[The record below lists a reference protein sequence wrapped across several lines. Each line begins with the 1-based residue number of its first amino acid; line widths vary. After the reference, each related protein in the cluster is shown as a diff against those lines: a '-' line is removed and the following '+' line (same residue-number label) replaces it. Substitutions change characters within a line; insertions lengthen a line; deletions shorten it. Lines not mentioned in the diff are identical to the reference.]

1 VEPLPLLNHEISFIR
16 QQICRNLGI
25 THLFTNR
32 IVSAPMHYLL
42 MPSATAAFPMNEDQI
57 SSSMQAR
64 EGELVSN
71 ASDREDC
78 VASLLAA
85 APGIKTLSGLI
96 AIDPQELSPSARID
110 YLAALERQSSWL
122 QAAMQRAIVA
132 VAGISEGKSDGP
144 FTGVDEAEREDVS
157 SALRLSAGT
166 AQMRIDVARTLVNHL
181 PNTCSALATGELSA
195 AHATVIAKE
204 TAAAIRDGLS
214 EFAIFSIE
222 EKAIAHAEFHTPSQV
237 AQQVRSAIAK
247 FAPAT
252 FEEVVEKA
260 RDSRRVSCYNDVDGM
275 STVVAI
281 LPAADAQT
289 VMKAIE
295 AFIIKGSAAW
305 EISNDSK
312 SSESKTSGSHS
323 ASSNTSGSN
332 TSGSNTS
339 GSNTSGSNTSGS
351 KNSDTRSADMKR
363 ADALTSLAGFAL
375 AASSEDVALHRRPIT
390 VNVTIDLP
398 TLLGLSENPGQLAG
412 YGAIPASVARALA
425 SDGKWKRFITDPQTG
440 ALLDYG
446 RETYQPPQALI
457 DFLIARDRTCR
468 FPGCRRSAALSDL
481 DHAQSWEE
489 GGTTSLDNLG
499 ALCRRHHLLKTH
511 GGWGIESRADGSCT
525 WTSPLGK
532 IYQTPA
538 RSMAETV

>member
-1 VEPLPLLNHEISFIR
+1 MR
-16 QQICRNLGI
+16 
-25 THLFTNR
+25 
-32 IVSAPMHYLL
+32 
-42 MPSATAAFPMNEDQI
+42 SATTSVDTFDITAHV
-57 SSSMQAR
+57 S
-64 EGELVSN
+64 ELLS
-71 ASDREDC
+71 
-78 VASLLAA
+78 A
-85 APGIKTLSGLI
+85 APGINTLASLI
-96 AIDPQELSPSARID
+96 AIDPQDLSPAARVD
-110 YLAALERQSSWL
+110 YLSALEKQSSWL

-132 VAGISEGKSDGP
+132 VAGIESSISEGP
-144 FTGVDEAEREDVS
+144 FSGVDEAEREDVS

-222 EKAIAHAEFHTPSQV
+222 ERAIAHAEFHTPAQV
-237 AQQVRSAIAK
+237 AHHVRNSIAK

-260 RDSRRVSCYNDVDGM
+260 RDCRRVSCYNDIDGM

-281 LPAADAQT
+281 LPAEDAQT

-295 AFIIKGSAAW
+295 AFIVKGNSDFKIGAHGGGTVSGGSIGAHGGG
-305 EISNDSK
+305 
-312 SSESKTSGSHS
+312 TVSGSSISDDSADLAAASHS
-323 ASSNTSGSN
+323 TSNRSSGS
-332 TSGSNTS
+332 TIA
-339 GSNTSGSNTSGS
+339 
-351 KNSDTRSADMKR
+351 DTRSADMKR
-363 ADALTSLAGFAL
+363 ADALTALAGFAL
-375 AASSEDVALHRRPIT
+375 AASSEEVALHRRPIT
-390 VNVTIDLP
+390 INVTIDLP

-511 GGWGIESRADGSCT
+511 GGWRIDSRSDGSCT

-532 IYQTPA
+532 IYETPA
-538 RSMAETV
+538 RPIVETV

>member
-1 VEPLPLLNHEISFIR
+1 MHSTRSAQEIGSDFAARPVRALVEE
-16 QQICRNLGI
+16 
-25 THLFTNR
+25 
-32 IVSAPMHYLL
+32 SAPTQQSAEDVVAGLL
-42 MPSATAAFPMNEDQI
+42 
-57 SSSMQAR
+57 
-64 EGELVSN
+64 V
-71 ASDREDC
+71 
-78 VASLLAA
+78 A
-85 APGIKTLSGLI
+85 APGITTLAGLI
-96 AIDPQELSPSARID
+96 AINPHDLPAAARVD

-132 VAGISEGKSDGP
+132 VAGVEAGQSDGP
-144 FTGVDEAEREDVS
+144 FNGVDEAEREDVS

-222 EKAIAHAEFHTPSQV
+222 QKAIAHAEFHTPSQV
-237 AQQVRSAIAK
+237 AQQVRGAIAK

-252 FEEVVEKA
+252 FEETVEKA
-260 RDSRRVSCYNDVDGM
+260 RDTRRVSCYNDIDGM

-281 LPAADAQT
+281 LPAEDAQT

-295 AFIIKGSAAW
+295 AFIIKGSNVFNL
-305 EISNDSK
+305 SSVDSDGVARG
-312 SSESKTSGSHS
+312 TD
-323 ASSNTSGSN
+323 ARRA
-332 TSGSNTS
+332 
-339 GSNTSGSNTSGS
+339 
-351 KNSDTRSADMKR
+351 DARSADMKR
-363 ADALTSLAGFAL
+363 ADALTALAGFAL

-398 TLLGLSENPGQLAG
+398 TLLGLNENPGQLAG

-446 RETYQPPQALI
+446 RETYSPPQALI

-499 ALCRRHHLLKTH
+499 ALCRRHNLLKTH
-511 GGWGIESRADGSCT
+511 GGWSIESRADGSCT

>member
-1 VEPLPLLNHEISFIR
+1 
-16 QQICRNLGI
+16 
-25 THLFTNR
+25 
-32 IVSAPMHYLL
+32 MHYLP
-42 MPSATAAFPMNEDQI
+42 MPSATSAIPMNEDQI
-57 SSSMQAR
+57 SSSTCEDQTSR
-64 EGELVSN
+64 
-71 ASDREDC
+71 SDREDC

-85 APGIKTLSGLI
+85 APGIKTLGELI

-214 EFAIFSIE
+214 EFAIFAIE

-295 AFIIKGSAAW
+295 AFIIKGSSAW
-305 EISNDSK
+305 DITNELNTAD
-312 SSESKTSGSHS
+312 SKTSGSHS
-323 ASSNTSGSN
+323 AGSRPSSSNTSGSCI
-332 TSGSNTS
+332 T
-339 GSNTSGSNTSGS
+339 GS
-351 KNSDTRSADMKR
+351 KNSDSRSADMKR
-363 ADALTSLAGFAL
+363 ADALTAIAGFAL
-375 AASSEDVALHRRPIT
+375 AASSEEVALHRRPIT

-538 RSMAETV
+538 RSIAETV

>member
-1 VEPLPLLNHEISFIR
+1 
-16 QQICRNLGI
+16 
-25 THLFTNR
+25 
-32 IVSAPMHYLL
+32 MH
-42 MPSATAAFPMNEDQI
+42 STAIATR
-57 SSSMQAR
+57 S
-64 EGELVSN
+64 G
-71 ASDREDC
+71 EDC
-78 VASLLAA
+78 VAELLVA
-85 APGIKTLSGLI
+85 APGISTLAGLI
-96 AIDPQELSPSARID
+96 AIDPQDLPAAARVD

-132 VAGISEGKSDGP
+132 VAGIEAGQSDGP
-144 FTGVDEAEREDVS
+144 FTGLDEAEREDVS

-260 RDSRRVSCYNDVDGM
+260 RDTRRVSCYNDVDGM

-281 LPAADAQT
+281 LPAEDAQT

-295 AFIIKGSAAW
+295 AFIIKGSHVFDLSADARGT
-305 EISNDSK
+305 NAGG
-312 SSESKTSGSHS
+312 TNASGTD
-323 ASSNTSGSN
+323 ARER
-332 TSGSNTS
+332 
-339 GSNTSGSNTSGS
+339 
-351 KNSDTRSADMKR
+351 DARSADMKR
-363 ADALTSLAGFAL
+363 ADALTALAGFAL
-375 AASSEDVALHRRPIT
+375 AASSADVALHRRPIT

-446 RETYQPPQALI
+446 RETYSPPQALI

-468 FPGCRRSAALSDL
+468 FPGCRKSAALSDL

-511 GGWGIESRADGSCT
+511 GGWSIESRADGSCT

-538 RSMAETV
+538 RSMSETI

>member
-1 VEPLPLLNHEISFIR
+1 
-16 QQICRNLGI
+16 
-25 THLFTNR
+25 
-32 IVSAPMHYLL
+32 
-42 MPSATAAFPMNEDQI
+42 MPSATAAIPMND
-57 SSSMQAR
+57 
-64 EGELVSN
+64 
-71 ASDREDC
+71 DC
-78 VASLLAA
+78 VATLLAA
-85 APGIKTLSGLI
+85 APGIKTLGGLI
-96 AIDPQELSPSARID
+96 AIDPQDLSPAARID

-195 AHATVIAKE
+195 AHATVIARE

-237 AQQVRSAIAK
+237 ALQVRNAIAK

-281 LPAADAQT
+281 LPAEDAQT

-295 AFIIKGSAAW
+295 AFIIKGSS
-305 EISNDSK
+305 EFKISGDSPISDARNKSDRNDDSCDVAG
-312 SSESKTSGSHS
+312 KTSDSRNS
-323 ASSNTSGSN
+323 DSR
-332 TSGSNTS
+332 
-339 GSNTSGSNTSGS
+339 
-351 KNSDTRSADMKR
+351 NSDTRSADMKR

-499 ALCRRHHLLKTH
+499 ALCRRHHQLKTH
-511 GGWGIESRADGSCT
+511 GGWSIESRSDGSCT

-538 RSMAETV
+538 RSIAESV

>member
-1 VEPLPLLNHEISFIR
+1 
-16 QQICRNLGI
+16 
-25 THLFTNR
+25 
-32 IVSAPMHYLL
+32 
-42 MPSATAAFPMNEDQI
+42 
-57 SSSMQAR
+57 
-64 EGELVSN
+64 
-71 ASDREDC
+71 
-78 VASLLAA
+78 
-85 APGIKTLSGLI
+85 
-96 AIDPQELSPSARID
+96 
-110 YLAALERQSSWL
+110 
-122 QAAMQRAIVA
+122 
-132 VAGISEGKSDGP
+132 
-144 FTGVDEAEREDVS
+144 
-157 SALRLSAGT
+157 
-166 AQMRIDVARTLVNHL
+166 MRIDVARTLVNHL

-195 AHATVIAKE
+195 AHATVIARE

-281 LPAADAQT
+281 LPAEDAQT

-295 AFIIKGSAAW
+295 AFIIKGSSVFK
-305 EISNDSK
+305 ISDL
-312 SSESKTSGSHS
+312 SKTDAHTIDSCDKVGKTSDSRHS
-323 ASSNTSGSN
+323 DS
-332 TSGSNTS
+332 
-339 GSNTSGSNTSGS
+339 
-351 KNSDTRSADMKR
+351 RSADMKR

-375 AASSEDVALHRRPIT
+375 AASSEEVALHRRPIT

-499 ALCRRHHLLKTH
+499 ALCRRHHQLKTH

-538 RSMAETV
+538 RSITESV

>member
-1 VEPLPLLNHEISFIR
+1 
-16 QQICRNLGI
+16 
-25 THLFTNR
+25 
-32 IVSAPMHYLL
+32 
-42 MPSATAAFPMNEDQI
+42 MNENHF
-57 SSSMQAR
+57 SSSTLDC
-64 EGELVSN
+64 GSELVSN
-71 ASDREDC
+71 SSDREDC

-85 APGIKTLSGLI
+85 APGIKTLGGLI
-96 AIDPQELSPSARID
+96 AIDPQELSPAARID

-166 AQMRIDVARTLVNHL
+166 AQMRIDVARTLVNYL

-195 AHATVIAKE
+195 AHATVIARE

-214 EFAIFSIE
+214 EFAIFAIE

-237 AQQVRSAIAK
+237 AQQVRSSIAK

-281 LPAADAQT
+281 LPAEDAQT

-295 AFIIKGSAAW
+295 AFIIKGSTVFN
-305 EISNDSK
+305 IP
-312 SSESKTSGSHS
+312 SESQVSD
-323 ASSNTSGSN
+323 AQNTGDRKVNSCDIVG
-332 TSGSNTS
+332 
-339 GSNTSGSNTSGS
+339 

-375 AASSEDVALHRRPIT
+375 AASSEEVALHRRPIT

-511 GGWGIESRADGSCT
+511 GGWDIESRADGSCT

-538 RSMAETV
+538 RSIAETV

>member
-1 VEPLPLLNHEISFIR
+1 
-16 QQICRNLGI
+16 
-25 THLFTNR
+25 
-32 IVSAPMHYLL
+32 
-42 MPSATAAFPMNEDQI
+42 MNEDHI
-57 SSSMQAR
+57 SSSTHAH
-64 EGELVSN
+64 EGELVSST
-71 ASDREDC
+71 SDREDC

-85 APGIKTLSGLI
+85 APGIKTLGGLI
-96 AIDPQELSPSARID
+96 AIDPQELSPAARID

-222 EKAIAHAEFHTPSQV
+222 QKAIAHAEFHTPSQV

-260 RDSRRVSCYNDVDGM
+260 RDCRRVSCYNDIDGM

-295 AFIIKGSAAW
+295 AFIIKGTLEW
-305 EISNDSK
+305 EALNE
-312 SSESKTSGSHS
+312 SE
-323 ASSNTSGSN
+323 AS
-332 TSGSNTS
+332 
-339 GSNTSGSNTSGS
+339 
-351 KNSDTRSADMKR
+351 DLRSADMKR
-363 ADALTSLAGFAL
+363 ADALTAIAGFAL

-489 GGTTSLDNLG
+489 GGTTSLENLG

-538 RSMAETV
+538 RSIAETV

>member
-1 VEPLPLLNHEISFIR
+1 MHSTRFAEEVSSNNAVLPIGQQLSEANFPKRSVQEVPAEAEFTKRSVEEIVAELL
-16 QQICRNLGI
+16 
-25 THLFTNR
+25 
-32 IVSAPMHYLL
+32 V
-42 MPSATAAFPMNEDQI
+42 
-57 SSSMQAR
+57 
-64 EGELVSN
+64 
-71 ASDREDC
+71 
-78 VASLLAA
+78 A
-85 APGIKTLSGLI
+85 APGIKTLAELI
-96 AIDPQELSPSARID
+96 AIDPQDLPPAARVD

-132 VAGISEGKSDGP
+132 VAGIEAGQSDGP
-144 FTGVDEAEREDVS
+144 FSGLDEAEREDVS

-260 RDSRRVSCYNDVDGM
+260 RDTRRVSCYNDVDGM

-281 LPAADAQT
+281 LPAEDAQT

-295 AFIIKGSAAW
+295 AFIIKGSHSFNLSA
-305 EISNDSK
+305 DSV
-312 SSESKTSGSHS
+312 SSDARGTH
-323 ASSNTSGSN
+323 AVSSDARGTHAVS
-332 TSGSNTS
+332 
-339 GSNTSGSNTSGS
+339 
-351 KNSDTRSADMKR
+351 SDALGTDARGTDVRSADMKR
-363 ADALTSLAGFAL
+363 ADALTALAGFAL
-375 AASSEDVALHRRPIT
+375 AASSADVALHRRPIT

-446 RETYQPPQALI
+446 RETYSPPQALI

-468 FPGCRRSAALSDL
+468 FPGCRKSAALSDL

-511 GGWGIESRADGSCT
+511 GGWSIESRADGSCT

-538 RSMAETV
+538 RSMSETV